1 MKVLLMGEW
10 RQIAG
15 SSEITLESHPRTIRK
30 LLNAMEEKYP
40 CGKWGTAMVALNHT
54 MYAGDWSRVI
64 KEDEKVCIMP
74 MIEGG

>member
-1 MKVLLMGEW
+1 
-10 RQIAG
+10 
-15 SSEITLESHPRTIRK
+15 
-30 LLNAMEEKYP
+30 MEEKYP

>member
-15 SSEITLESHPRTIRK
+15 SSEITLESHPSTIRK

-54 MYAGDWSRVI
+54 MYAGDSVSYTHLTLPTKRIV
-64 KEDEKVCIMP
+64 
-74 MIEGG
+74 

>member
-10 RQIAG
+10 RHIAG
-15 SSEITLESHPRTIRK
+15 SKEITLESRPHTIRK

-74 MIEGG
+74 MVEGG